1 MTRPLSSNNKT
12 LNPPRI
18 RTFVF
23 CVFRSDGKHE
33 FWDVDC
39 VGLTRQA
46 AFLKAAMV
54 DEMKPEWAKMNPVV
68 RVAKGRFVEERDIS
82 LVRE

>member
-1 MTRPLSSNNKT
+1 MTRPRSSNKI
-12 LNPPRI
+12 LNPPGM

-23 CVFRSDGKHE
+23 CVFRSDGNRE

-54 DEMKPEWAKMNPVV
+54 DEMKPDWAKTHPVV
-68 RVAKGRFVEERDIS
+68 RVAKGRFVEERDTS